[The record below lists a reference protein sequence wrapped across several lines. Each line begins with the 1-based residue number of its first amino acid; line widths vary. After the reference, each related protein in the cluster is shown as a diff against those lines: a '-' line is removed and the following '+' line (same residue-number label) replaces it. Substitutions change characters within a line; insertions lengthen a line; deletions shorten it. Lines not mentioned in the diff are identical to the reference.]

1 MVIRN
6 VSVVT
11 ELVEEMYK
19 VDLFVD
25 QRDEPYIVDWV
36 FEYQIR
42 PIDGKVFQFIPDEFL
57 KSITLPPVNQ

>member
-6 VSVVT
+6 VSVVN
-11 ELVEEMYK
+11 EVVEEMYK

-42 PIDGKVFQFIPDEFL
+42 PIDGKLFQFTPDEFL

>member
-1 MVIRN
+1 MGRVIRN

-25 QRDEPYIVDWV
+25 QRDE
-36 FEYQIR
+36 R
-42 PIDGKVFQFIPDEFL
+42 PI
-57 KSITLPPVNQ
+57 S